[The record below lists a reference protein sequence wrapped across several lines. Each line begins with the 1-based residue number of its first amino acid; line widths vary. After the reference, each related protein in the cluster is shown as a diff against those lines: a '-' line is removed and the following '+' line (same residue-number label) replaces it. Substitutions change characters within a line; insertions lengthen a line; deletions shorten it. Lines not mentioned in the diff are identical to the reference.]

1 LVNNMRIIVC
11 LKPVPDPKHW
21 KEMRLHPTLKVLVR
35 EGIPNVIN
43 PLDRNALEEALRIK
57 ERYGGEVIILSMAPL
72 FCLSILRE
80 ALAMGGDRAVLLS
93 DKAFAGSD
101 TLETSYILSEG
112 VKKIGPFDLILC
124 GNQTIDGWTGQVG
137 PQLSEF
143 LGIDG
148 ISWVRM
154 IEEFH
159 FDQNA
164 TGRSKK
170 GSVIVRRNL
179 DYGYIRIKGPMPV
192 LLSVVKDI
200 NTPRYATF
208 AGILEAEK
216 KEIQILSASD
226 LKIDPSQV
234 GLTGSPT
241 KMADLFMPEM
251 RRRREIIQEKPEAA
265 SRLIIEKIHQR
276 GLI

>member
-1 LVNNMRIIVC
+1 MRIIVC

-21 KEMRLHPTLKVLVR
+21 REMSLHPTLKVLVR

-57 ERYGGEVIILSMAPL
+57 ERQGGEVIILSMAPL

-80 ALAMGGDRAVLLS
+80 ALAMGGDRAILLS

-101 TLETSYILSEG
+101 TLATSYILSEA
-112 VKKIGPFDLILC
+112 VRKIGDFDLILC
-124 GNQTIDGWTGQVG
+124 GNQTIDGWTGHVG
-137 PQLSEF
+137 PQLSQF
-143 LGIDG
+143 LGIEG
-148 ISWVRM
+148 ISLVRM

-159 FDQNA
+159 FEEDA
-164 TGRSKK
+164 KGRAKAARA
-170 GSVIVRRNL
+170 IVRRNIE
-179 DYGYIRIKGPMPV
+179 YGYVRIEAELPL
-192 LLSVVKDI
+192 LLSVVKEI

-226 LKIDPSQV
+226 LKIDPSHV

-241 KMADLFMPEM
+241 KMADLFMPEVK
-251 RRRREIIQEKPEAA
+251 RRREIIQEKPEVA

>member
-1 LVNNMRIIVC
+1 MRIIVC

-101 TLETSYILSEG
+101 TLATSYILSEG

-124 GNQTIDGWTGQVG
+124 GNQTIDGWTGHVG
-137 PQLSEF
+137 PQLSEI
-143 LGIDG
+143 LGIEG
-148 ISWVRM
+148 IGWVRM
-154 IEEFH
+154 IEAFH
-159 FDQNA
+159 FDQNDM
-164 TGRSKK
+164 GRSKK
-170 GSVIVRRNL
+170 GNVIVRRNL
-179 DYGYIRIKGPMPV
+179 DHGYIRIKAPMPV

-200 NTPRYATF
+200 NTPRYTTF

-251 RRRREIIQEKPEAA
+251 RRGREIIQEKPEVA

>member
-1 LVNNMRIIVC
+1 
-11 LKPVPDPKHW
+11 
-21 KEMRLHPTLKVLVR
+21 MRLHPTLKVLVR

-101 TLETSYILSEG
+101 TLATSYILSEG

-124 GNQTIDGWTGQVG
+124 GNQTIDGWTGHVG

-143 LGIDG
+143 LGIEG

-164 TGRSKK
+164 MGRSKK

-179 DYGYIRIKGPMPV
+179 DYGYIRIKAPMPV

-208 AGILEAEK
+208 TGILEAEK

-226 LKIDPSQV
+226 LKIEPCQV

-251 RRRREIIQEKPEAA
+251 RRRREIIQEKPEVA

>member
-1 LVNNMRIIVC
+1 MT
-11 LKPVPDPKHW
+11 
-21 KEMRLHPTLKVLVR
+21 LHPTLKVLVR

-57 ERYGGEVIILSMAPL
+57 ERHGGEVIILSMAPL
-72 FCLSILRE
+72 FSLSILRE

-101 TLETSYILSEG
+101 TLATSYILSEG

-124 GNQTIDGWTGQVG
+124 GNQTIDGWTGHVG

-143 LGIDG
+143 LGIEG
-148 ISWVRM
+148 ISLVRM
-154 IEEFH
+154 IEEFYLEQ
-159 FDQNA
+159 DA
-164 TGRSKK
+164 MGRSKN
-170 GSVIVRRNL
+170 GSIIVRRKIDL
-179 DYGYIRIKGPMPV
+179 GYARIEARFPV

-208 AGILEAEK
+208 AGILGAEK

-226 LKIDPSQV
+226 LKVDPSQV
-234 GLTGSPT
+234 GLIGSPT
-241 KMADLFMPEM
+241 KMADLFMPEVK
-251 RRRREIIQEKPEAA
+251 RRREVVQEKPEVA
-265 SRLIIEKIHQR
+265 SKMILGKIHQR